1 MEKKN
6 LTVCLVD
13 IAGFMKKMASKEE
26 EEIINEL
33 QDFYEKVGDLI
44 INNNGRIVKYIG
56 DAILFT
62 FQDVKNAKIAADLI
76 REVKISECEIRL
88 SMATG
93 NVFEGEFGHPKLRL
107 NDVFGRTVNL
117 AATLLG
123 KAEKSYSY
131 LIMDDET
138 RKLLGD

>member
-26 EEIINEL
+26 EEVINEL
-33 QDFYEKVGDLI
+33 QGFYEKVGDLI
-44 INNNGRIVKYIG
+44 VSNNGRIIKYIG

-62 FQDVKNAKIAADLI
+62 FQDVKEAKSAADLI
-76 REVKISECEIRL
+76 RKVKISECEIRL

-93 NVFEGEFGHPKLRL
+93 DVFEGEFGHPKLRL
-107 NDVFGRTVNL
+107 KDIFGRTVNL